1 MLSSI
6 LVQLDALS
14 LSVLTDAQM
23 AAVEYVM
30 TKSKE
35 DSEQVQHLLKEK
47 VLALDYTGRDLE
59 R

>member
-47 VLALDYTGRDLE
+47 VLALDYTERDLE